1 MAKIRLVDSVI
12 RNNGRDGIHIG
23 FDGANA
29 DISMER
35 SAISG
40 NLGSG
45 ISIRPSTKELLEAG
59 INPSVSM
66 ESLKKAKE
74 ALRDADLKDE
84 RTILK
89 RLSGIGF
96 TDYLSTSAN
105 LTTVAQFIMSLI
117 C

>member
-1 MAKIRLVDSVI
+1 MAKIRIVDSFI
-12 RNNGRDGIHIG
+12 SNNGQDGIHIG

-35 SAISG
+35 STISG

-45 ISIRPSTKELLEAG
+45 ISIRPSTRELIEAG
-59 INPSVSM
+59 INPSVPM

-74 ALRDADLKDE
+74 VLGDIDFNDE
-84 RTILK
+84 RTINK

-105 LTTVAQFIMSLI
+105 LTTVAQFIMGLI